1 MSKKTI
7 KNTETSPTTPT
18 LEQNITQLEQIAKK
32 IENEISINEIVLVYK
47 TANEIIQKC
56 KNDINEIENSIIEI
70 NTQNNK

>member
-1 MSKKTI
+1 MAKKKI

-32 IENEISINEIVLVYK
+32 IENEISINEIVWVYK